1 MGYFLSQH
9 FRVRNELANQILI
22 NIYNDKNFNN
32 WNVIQRKPTI
42 WTHLFYLTQ
51 QNIRLRYASDATKSQ
66 SNSSTRFIWNGQCS
80 SEMVRTSLFFHITY
94 NNPRHGSIIDL
105 LLPPCV
111 YPPRYLSVYL
121 LLPLPQ
127 RDPTYKLNCPRR
139 FHLSHILKVVFSPK
153 TNLN

>member
-1 MGYFLSQH
+1 MFPMLQKA
-9 FRVRNELANQILI
+9 ELTVPLAL
-22 NIYNDKNFNN
+22 
-32 WNVIQRKPTI
+32 
-42 WTHLFYLTQ
+42 
-51 QNIRLRYASDATKSQ
+51 
-66 SNSSTRFIWNGQCS
+66 
-80 SEMVRTSLFFHITY
+80 SEMGSATLKRFVLPFFFHITS

-127 RDPTYKLNCPRR
+127 RDPTYKLNCPRP
-139 FHLSHILKVVFSPK
+139 FYLSHILKVVFSPK